1 MVMVTVPPEAKEDI
15 SIDEVKVVSPLP
27 EASPVNAILT
37 PSGAVAAML
46 IAAILIAS
54 EGILTF
60 MVPEVK
66 TLLLTTAPPEAVYAH
81 TKEVSVA
88 SGKGVVNLAV
98 DTTGESLPLAKA
110 TP

>member
-1 MVMVTVPPEAKEDI
+1 MVMVTVPPKAKEDM
-15 SIDEVKVVSPLP
+15 SMDEVRAATASP
-27 EASPVNAILT
+27 EAPPVNAILT
-37 PSGAVAAML
+37 PSGAVALML

-66 TLLLTTAPPEAVYAH
+66 TLLLTIAPPEAVYEH
-81 TKEVSVA
+81 TSELSVA
-88 SGKGVVNLAV
+88 SGKRVVNV
-98 DTTGESLPLAKA
+98 CDTTTESLPLAKA